1 MAECEAL
8 RIRSGIRWR
17 KAMPAI
23 LAIPATGRRNTGSAP
38 LRRRCDF
45 CDFAPH
51 APGRDM
57 AAIPA
62 TSRRNT
68 SESQESQ
75 QGPRVILTRLPS
87 YRAPRKKSQKSLT
100 SRNRWNPH
108 KH

>member
-1 MAECEAL
+1 
-8 RIRSGIRWR
+8 
-17 KAMPAI
+17 
-23 LAIPATGRRNTGSAP
+23 
-38 LRRRCDF
+38 
-45 CDFAPH
+45 
-51 APGRDM
+51 M

-108 KH
+108 KHSRVARIARIAGVPSEKLAATILTQEVMP